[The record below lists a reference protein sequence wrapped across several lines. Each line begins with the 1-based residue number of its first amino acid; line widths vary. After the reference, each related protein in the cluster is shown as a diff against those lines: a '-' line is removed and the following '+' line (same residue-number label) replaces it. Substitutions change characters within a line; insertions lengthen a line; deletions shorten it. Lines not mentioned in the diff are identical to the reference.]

1 MNKKLRNLSLFALMS
16 MTLLAANPLLV
27 GDASAI
33 KSSGSPGTISPKSY
47 GSATSDIVCGAMLC
61 SEMANSTSQVYEKT
75 AKIEGLDV
83 FYLEA
88 GSDNKKTVVLLHGFP
103 TSSHMFRN
111 LVPALADEFHVI
123 APDYIG
129 YGRSSMPTVDE
140 FEYTFDRQTEIV
152 EQLIEKLSIE
162 KYTLYMMDYGGP
174 IGFRIFD
181 NNPERV
187 QGFIIQN
194 ANAYDEGLEEFWND
208 WKAWWAEP
216 TPENEAKLH
225 HLITLEATIWQYT
238 HGTRNPDAI
247 DPSNW
252 ITDQAGLD
260 RPGNA
265 AIQLAMAFDY
275 QTNVPL
281 YPKWQEAFREYQ
293 PPTLIV
299 WGANDYIFPESG
311 AHPYERD
318 LDFVE
323 KHILNTG
330 HFVLEEDLDFVAKE
344 IKDFVSSIQ

>member
-1 MNKKLRNLSLFALMS
+1 MNKKLHNLSLFALMS
-16 MTLLAANPLLV
+16 VTLLAANPLLV
-27 GDASAI
+27 EDASAF
-33 KSSGSPGTISPKSY
+33 KSQGSPGMVSPKSY
-47 GSATSDIVCGAMLC
+47 GSATSDIVCGAILC
-61 SEMANSTSQVYEKT
+61 SEMTTSSKVYEKT
-75 AKIEGLDV
+75 AKIEGLEV

-88 GSDNKKTVVLLHGFP
+88 GSDNDKTVILLHGFP

-111 LVPALADEFHVI
+111 LVPALADDFHVI

-129 YGRSSMPTVDE
+129 YGKSSMPSVDE

-152 EQLIEKLSIE
+152 EQLIEKLGLE
-162 KYTLYMMDYGGP
+162 EYTLYMMDYGGP
-174 IGFRIFD
+174 IGFRIFE

-194 ANAYDEGLEEFWND
+194 ANAYEEGLEEFWDD
-208 WKAWWAEP
+208 WKAWWADP
-216 TPENEAKLH
+216 TPENESKLH
-225 HLITLEATIWQYT
+225 YLVAPDTTKWQYT
-238 HGTRNPDAI
+238 HGTRNPEAI

-260 RPGNA
+260 RPGNV
-265 AIQLAMAFDY
+265 AIQLAMAYDY
-275 QTNVPL
+275 RTNIPL
-281 YPKWQEAFREYQ
+281 YPQWQEAFREYQ
-293 PPTLIV
+293 PPALIV

-330 HFVLEEDLDFVAKE
+330 HFVLEEDLDFVAEE
-344 IKDFVSSIQ
+344 ITDFVNSIP

>member
-1 MNKKLRNLSLFALMS
+1 MNKQIRNLSLFALMS
-16 MTLLAANPLLV
+16 MTLLVANPFLV
-27 GDASAI
+27 EDASAY
-33 KSSGSPGTISPKSY
+33 KSQGSPGMLSPKSY

-61 SEMANSTSQVYEKT
+61 SEMADSSSQVYEKT
-75 AKIEGLDV
+75 ATIEGLEV

-88 GSDNKKTVVLLHGFP
+88 GSDNDKTVILLHGFP

-111 LVPALADEFHVI
+111 LVPALADDFHVI

-140 FEYTFDRQTEIV
+140 FEYTFDRQTQIV
-152 EQLIEKLSIE
+152 EQLIEKLDLQE
-162 KYTLYMMDYGGP
+162 YTLYMMDYGGP
-174 IGFRIFD
+174 IGFRIFE

-194 ANAYDEGLEEFWND
+194 ANAYEEGLEEFWDD
-208 WKAWWAEP
+208 WKAWWEDP
-216 TPENEAKLH
+216 TPENESKLH
-225 HLITLEATIWQYT
+225 YLVAPDTTKWQYT

-260 RPGNA
+260 RPGNV
-265 AIQLAMAFDY
+265 AIQLAMAYDY
-275 QTNVPL
+275 RTNIPL
-281 YPKWQEAFREYQ
+281 YPQWQETFREYQ
-293 PPTLIV
+293 PPALIV

-330 HFVLEEDLDFVAKE
+330 HFVLEEDLDFVAEE
-344 IKDFVSSIQ
+344 ITDFVNSIP

>member
-1 MNKKLRNLSLFALMS
+1 MNKQIRNLSLFTLMS
-16 MTLLAANPLLV
+16 MTLLVANPFLV
-27 GDASAI
+27 GDASAY
-33 KSSGSPGTISPKSY
+33 KSQGSPGMLSPKSY

-61 SEMANSTSQVYEKT
+61 SEMVDFTSQVYEKT
-75 AKIEGLDV
+75 ATIEGLEV

-88 GSDNKKTVVLLHGFP
+88 GSDNDKTVILLHGFP

-111 LVPALADEFHVI
+111 LVPALADDFHVI

-140 FEYTFDRQTEIV
+140 FEYTFDRQMQIV
-152 EQLIEKLSIE
+152 EQLIEKLDLQE
-162 KYTLYMMDYGGP
+162 YTLYMMDYGGP
-174 IGFRIFD
+174 IGFRIFE

-194 ANAYDEGLEEFWND
+194 ANAYEEGLEEFWDD
-208 WKAWWAEP
+208 WKAWWADP
-216 TPENEAKLH
+216 TPENESKLH
-225 HLITLEATIWQYT
+225 YLVAPDTTKWQYT
-238 HGTRNPDAI
+238 HGTRNPDTI

-260 RPGNA
+260 RPGNV
-265 AIQLAMAFDY
+265 AIQLAMAYDY
-275 QTNVPL
+275 RTNIPL
-281 YPKWQEAFREYQ
+281 YPQWQEAFREYQ
-293 PPTLIV
+293 PPALIV

-330 HFVLEEDLDFVAKE
+330 HFVLEEDLDFVAEE
-344 IKDFVSSIQ
+344 ITDFVNSIP

>member
-1 MNKKLRNLSLFALMS
+1 
-16 MTLLAANPLLV
+16 
-27 GDASAI
+27 
-33 KSSGSPGTISPKSY
+33 
-47 GSATSDIVCGAMLC
+47 
-61 SEMANSTSQVYEKT
+61 
-75 AKIEGLDV
+75 
-83 FYLEA
+83 
-88 GSDNKKTVVLLHGFP
+88 
-103 TSSHMFRN
+103 MFRN

-181 NNPERV
+181 NNPDRV